1 MQVSNVAYHINK
13 MKGKNHI
20 KISRDVEKGFDK
32 IQHPFMITT
41 FNNMSIE
48 EMYLNIIQFLYD
60 KPTGNIV
67 FNDEK
72 LKI

>member
-1 MQVSNVAYHINK
+1 
-13 MKGKNHI
+13 
-20 KISRDVEKGFDK
+20 
-32 IQHPFMITT
+32 
-41 FNNMSIE
+41 MSIE